1 MNSSTFRK
9 YLDLITT
16 VLVVGLF
23 LTITAMYVHGK
34 FFKKQIDPVGSTI
47 PKDLRI
53 ADALP
58 LEYKT
63 HSRTLILAIDKD
75 CVYCER
81 SAGFYKRLLDL
92 QATDAGNTQLMAV
105 LPNDAWEAKQ
115 YLRKEGLERLPHIA
129 NIKLDQLKITTLP
142 TLILVD
148 RLGRVLESWSG
159 QLDDERQEQVVEAIT
174 NQTQSAIK
182 RSNNVSPTFNLLDE
196 TKPVQTMNLDSVSL
210 QNIIDV
216 DAQGHIYIQNGG
228 QIERRNLDGSV
239 VDNIPVPKE
248 LVRAAACAG
257 ADGDFHFV
265 LPKKVL
271 TSHRNGSSREL
282 AQSPL
287 PVEITPETARYDAAR
302 NSIFIL
308 SNSTTQ
314 SNFTEQIL
322 YRFNL
327 SNGEFSEIHRAQLP
341 IVFNYAIGL
350 GRVSYTIGAGKL
362 FVSDPT
368 EYRIY
373 VYSLEDNSLLTT
385 FSKPFDRPAIGKGD
399 GKFESRNLVAEDLSQ
414 GGALKQYPA
423 IFDLDYIS
431 SKNLLLVWTSV
442 RNSSYEQMIDVFDS
456 ELRAIGRD
464 FQPTNPLFSA
474 YHFVGDRIVVP
485 DYGFG
490 KEFHFDF
497 LSPLEPRY
505 HKPSSIKTFQLLA
518 ASRNS

>member
-1 MNSSTFRK
+1 MNSTTFRK
-9 YLDLITT
+9 YLDLATT

-23 LTITAMYVHGK
+23 LTITAIYVNGK

-63 HSRTLILAIDKD
+63 HSRTLILALDKD

-81 SAGFYKRLLDL
+81 SVGFYKRLLDL
-92 QATDAGNTQLMAV
+92 QATNAGNTQFMAV

-115 YLRKEGLERLPHIA
+115 YLQKEGLERLPHLA
-129 NIKLDQLKITTLP
+129 NIRLDQLKITTLP

-148 RLGRVLESWSG
+148 RLGRVLQSWSG
-159 QLDDERQEQVVEAIT
+159 LLDDKRQQQVEEAIT
-174 NQTQSAIK
+174 NRTQSAIK
-182 RSNNVSPTFNLLDE
+182 PTSNANPTFNLLDE
-196 TKPVQTMNLDSVSL
+196 AKPVQTIKLDSVTL

-216 DAQGHIYIQNGG
+216 DAQGFIYIQNGS
-228 QIERRNLDGSV
+228 QIERRDRDGGV
-239 VDNIPVPKE
+239 VDKIPVPKE
-248 LVRAAACAG
+248 LVRGAACAG
-257 ADGDFHFV
+257 EEGDFHFI
-265 LPKKVL
+265 LPKKIL
-271 TSHRNGSSREL
+271 TSRRNGSSREL
-282 AQSPL
+282 AERQL
-287 PVEITPETARYDAAR
+287 PVEITPETARYDAAQK
-302 NSIFIL
+302 SIFIL

-314 SNFTEQIL
+314 SKLTEQTL
-322 YRFNL
+322 YRFSL
-327 SNGEFSEIHRAQLP
+327 STGEFAEIHRAQLP

-350 GRVSYTIGAGKL
+350 GRVTYTIGAGKL
-362 FVSDPT
+362 YVSDPT
-368 EYRIY
+368 EYKIY
-373 VYSLEDNSLLTT
+373 VYSLENNSLLTT
-385 FSKPFDRPAIGKGD
+385 FSKPFDRPLIGRGD

-423 IFDLDYIS
+423 IFDLNYVS

-456 ELRAIGRD
+456 ELRLIGRD
-464 FQPTNPLFSA
+464 FQPTNPLFSG
-474 YHFVGDRIVVP
+474 YHFLGDQIIVP

-490 KEFHFDF
+490 KKFHFDF

-505 HKPSSIKTFQLLA
+505 HQPSSIKIFQLLA
-518 ASRNS
+518 ASSSS